1 MIDRSTTIKIQE
13 AAQIV
18 DVVSDFVT
26 LKKSGANYKGLC
38 PFHDDRTPS
47 FMVSPAKNYCKCFA
61 CGKGGSP
68 VGFIMEHE
76 QLSYPDALRYLAKK
90 YGIQIEER
98 ELTAEERAAQSE
110 RESMFILNEWALKWF
125 QRQMYET
132 PDGRAIGLS
141 YFRER
146 GFRDDIIQKFQL
158 GFCPKGRDVMSQS
171 AMREGYKEQYLVGTG
186 LSIKREDGSVVDR
199 FWGRVMFPWHTVGG
213 KVAGFGGRVLDAATK
228 GVAVKYQNS
237 PESAIYS
244 KRRELYGLFQAK
256 QAIVKADQVYMVEG
270 YTDVISMHQC
280 GIENVVANSGTALT
294 KEQIHLLH
302 RFTNNITLLY
312 DGDEAGIH
320 AAQRGTDMLLAAGMN
335 VQILLL
341 PDGDDPDSF
350 ARKHTANDFRQYVEE
365 HKVDFLKFK
374 TTLAMN
380 QAQNDPRKLSQL
392 VADIV
397 TSISFI
403 PDEITRTLYI
413 RETAQMMQMQEQ
425 MIYRAV
431 QNQMSKNREE
441 EYKRRNGT
449 QGNNGQDPVGGLPVG
464 GVPVGGVP
472 VGGSPAGGVPV
483 GGVPAGG
490 SPAGDPFMG
499 GSPVGGPSVGDP
511 FESGAE
517 EPRPMEPVPNA
528 QPDDQDQSVPL
539 IQEKAAPATELLL
552 AQLIVRYGEKVI
564 CEAESDDGNII
575 PLTVTEFI
583 FYSLTQDG
591 LVFAQPLARVVL
603 DKAMKH
609 VHDEGFVAEKYFL
622 SHRDQQLSQAAFQL
636 CMDKEELSKY
646 HSREQQ
652 LVPDSN
658 RLLELTTHVIADM
671 KLSIVRQKIN
681 NIMADMKNPAMKAQH
696 RELLVKFKEL
706 KDAESR
712 LAKECGDRVLK

>member
-1 MIDRSTTIKIQE
+1 MYKFAPMIDRSTTIKIQE

-110 RESMFILNEWALKWF
+110 RESMFILNEWALRWF
-125 QRQMYET
+125 QRQMHET

-171 AMREGYKEQYLVGTG
+171 AMKEGYKEQYLVGTG

-441 EYKRRNGT
+441 EYKRRNTPVTVGD
-449 QGNNGQDPVGGLPVG
+449 QQPEADPSL
-464 GVPVGGVP
+464 
-472 VGGSPAGGVPV
+472 A
-483 GGVPAGG
+483 A
-490 SPAGDPFMG
+490 DT
-499 GSPVGGPSVGDP
+499 SPVVEPS
-511 FESGAE
+511 
-517 EPRPMEPVPNA
+517 A
-528 QPDDQDQSVPL
+528 QGLSDIDAAPSALSTASVPPASSAR
-539 IQEKAAPATELLL
+539 EHAAPATELLL
-552 AQLIVRYGEKVI
+552 AQLIVRYGEKII
-564 CEAESDDGNII
+564 CEAEDSEGNAV
-575 PLTVTEFI
+575 PLSVTEFI

-591 LVFAQPLARVVL
+591 LAFAQPLAQVVL

-622 SHRDQQLSQAAFQL
+622 SHRNQQLSQAAFQL

-646 HSREQQ
+646 HSRDQQ
-652 LVPDSN
+652 LVPDSS
-658 RLLELTTHVIADM
+658 RLLELTTHVLADM

-681 NIMADMKNPAMKAQH
+681 NVMADMKNPAMKSQQ
-696 RELLVKFKEL
+696 RELLVRFKEL

>member
-1 MIDRSTTIKIQE
+1 MYKFAPMIDRSTTIKIQE

-110 RESMFILNEWALKWF
+110 RESMFILNEWALRWF
-125 QRQMYET
+125 QRQMHET

-171 AMREGYKEQYLVGTG
+171 AMKEGYKEQYLVGTG

-270 YTDVISMHQC
+270 YTDVISMPQC

-441 EYKRRNGT
+441 EYKRRNTPVTVGD
-449 QGNNGQDPVGGLPVG
+449 QQPEADPSL
-464 GVPVGGVP
+464 
-472 VGGSPAGGVPV
+472 A
-483 GGVPAGG
+483 A
-490 SPAGDPFMG
+490 DP
-499 GSPVGGPSVGDP
+499 SPVVEPS
-511 FESGAE
+511 
-517 EPRPMEPVPNA
+517 A
-528 QPDDQDQSVPL
+528 QGLSDIDATPSALSTASVPPASSAR
-539 IQEKAAPATELLL
+539 EHAAPATELLL
-552 AQLIVRYGEKVI
+552 AQLIVRYGEKII
-564 CEAESDDGNII
+564 CEAEDGEGNAV
-575 PLTVTEFI
+575 PLSVTEFI

-591 LVFAQPLARVVL
+591 LAFAQPLAQVVL

-622 SHRDQQLSQAAFQL
+622 SHRNQQLSQAAFQL

-646 HSREQQ
+646 HSRDQQ
-652 LVPDSN
+652 LVPDSS
-658 RLLELTTHVIADM
+658 RLLELTTHVLADM

-681 NIMADMKNPAMKAQH
+681 NVMADMKNPAMKSQQ
-696 RELLVKFKEL
+696 RELLVRFKEL

>member
-1 MIDRSTTIKIQE
+1 MSNFALNMIDRITTDKIKE

-61 CGKGGSP
+61 CGKGGNP
-68 VGFIMEHE
+68 IGFIMEHE

-90 YGIQIEER
+90 YGIQVEEK
-98 ELTAEERAAQSE
+98 ELTAEERAAQTE

-125 QRQMYET
+125 KDQMMST
-132 PDGRAIGLS
+132 QDGRAIGLA

-146 GFRDDIIQKFQL
+146 GFRDDIIEKFQL
-158 GFCPKGRDVMSQS
+158 GFCPKGRDTMSR
-171 AMREGYKEQYLVGTG
+171 AALREGYREQFLVGTG

-237 PESAIYS
+237 PESSIYS

-256 QAIVKADQVYMVEG
+256 QAIVKMDQVYMVEG

-312 DGDEAGIH
+312 DGDDAGIH

-335 VQILLL
+335 VKILLL

-350 ARKHTANDFRQYVEE
+350 ARKHNAEDFRRYVEQ
-365 HKVDFLKFK
+365 HQVDFLKFK
-374 TTLAMN
+374 TNLALAE
-380 QAQNDPRKLSQL
+380 AQNDPRKLSAL
-392 VADIV
+392 VAEIV

-403 PDEITRTLYI
+403 PDEITRSLYI
-413 RETAQMMQMQEQ
+413 RETAQTMRMDEK
-425 MIYRAV
+425 MIVRAV

-441 EYKRRNGT
+441 EYKRRNST
-449 QGNNGQDPVGGLPVG
+449 QNLPNEIGPSPLGIPSEEPAQPIQPTEAIPTNGNGQQ
-464 GVPVGGVP
+464 
-472 VGGSPAGGVPV
+472 PA
-483 GGVPAGG
+483 PA
-490 SPAGDPFMG
+490 PQ
-499 GSPVGGPSVGDP
+499 
-511 FESGAE
+511 SGQATHI
-517 EPRPMEPVPNA
+517 
-528 QPDDQDQSVPL
+528 QS
-539 IQEKAAPATELLL
+539 KAAHGTELLL
-552 AQLIVRYGEKVI
+552 AQLIVRYGEKIV
-564 CEAESDDGNII
+564 CEAEDENGNSV
-575 PLTVTEFI
+575 PLSVAEFI
-583 FYSLTQDG
+583 FYSLAQDG
-591 LVFAQPLARVVL
+591 LTFNHPTAQVIL
-603 DKAMKH
+603 DKAMEH
-609 VHDEGFVAEKYFL
+609 IHDEGFVAEKYFL
-622 SHRDQQLSQAAFQL
+622 GHHNPQLSQAAFQL

-646 HSREQQ
+646 HTRGQQ
-652 LVPDSN
+652 ITTDAD
-658 RLLELTTHVIADM
+658 RLMELTTHVLADM
-671 KLSIVRQKIN
+671 KISIVRKEIERV
-681 NIMADMKNPAMKAQH
+681 MAEMKNPATPKEQG
-696 RELLVKFKEL
+696 RELLVKYKEL
-706 KDAESR
+706 KDAEKR

>member
-1 MIDRSTTIKIQE
+1 MIDRITTDKIKE

-61 CGKGGSP
+61 CGKGGNP
-68 VGFIMEHE
+68 IGFIMEHE

-90 YGIQIEER
+90 YGIQVEEK
-98 ELTAEERAAQSE
+98 ELTAEERAAQTE
-110 RESMFILNEWALKWF
+110 RESMFILNEWALQWF
-125 QRQMYET
+125 KDQMHNT
-132 PDGRAIGLS
+132 MDGRAIGLA

-146 GFRDDIIQKFQL
+146 GFRDDIIEKFQL
-158 GFCPKGRDVMSQS
+158 GFCPKSRDTMSR
-171 AMREGYKEQYLVGTG
+171 AALREGYSEQFLVGTG

-237 PESAIYS
+237 PESSIYS

-256 QAIVKADQVYMVEG
+256 QAIVKMDQVYMVEG

-335 VQILLL
+335 VKILLL

-350 ARKHTANDFRQYVEE
+350 ARKHNAEDFRQYVEE

-374 TTLAMN
+374 TNLALAE
-380 QAQNDPRKLSQL
+380 AQNDPRKLSAL
-392 VADIV
+392 VAEIV

-403 PDEITRTLYI
+403 PDEITRSLYI
-413 RETAQMMQMQEQ
+413 RETAQTMRMDEK
-425 MIYRAV
+425 MIVRAV

-441 EYKRRNGT
+441 EYRRKNGGT
-449 QGNNGQDPVGGLPVG
+449 PDTGGTGDGAPINPV
-464 GVPVGGVP
+464 
-472 VGGSPAGGVPV
+472 
-483 GGVPAGG
+483 
-490 SPAGDPFMG
+490 
-499 GSPVGGPSVGDP
+499 
-511 FESGAE
+511 E
-517 EPRPMEPVPNA
+517 EPKTGDETNGGGELPPHGLAFCDSKNTNF
-528 QPDDQDQSVPL
+528 S
-539 IQEKAAPATELLL
+539 AAEFLL
-552 AQLIVRYGEKVI
+552 AQLIVRHGEKII
-564 CEAESDDGNII
+564 CEAEDEEGNAV
-575 PLTVTEFI
+575 PLSVTEFI

-591 LVFAQPLARVVL
+591 LTFSNPTAQFIM
-603 DKAMKH
+603 DKAMEHIK
-609 VHDEGFVAEKYFL
+609 DPGFVAEKYFL
-622 SHRDQQLSQAAFQL
+622 GHHNTQLSSIAFQL
-636 CMDKEELSKY
+636 SVDKEELSKY
-646 HSREQQ
+646 HTRGG
-652 LVPDSN
+652 LATTDDD
-658 RLLELTTHVIADM
+658 RLLELTTHVLADL
-671 KLSIVRQKIN
+671 KLSIVRSEIN
-681 NIMADMKNPAMKAQH
+681 EIMAKMKSPTTPKDEG
-696 RELLVKFKEL
+696 RKLLLQYKEL
-706 KDAESR
+706 KDTEKR

>member
-1 MIDRSTTIKIQE
+1 MYKFAPMIDRSTTIKIQE

-110 RESMFILNEWALKWF
+110 RESMFILNEWALRWF
-125 QRQMYET
+125 QRQMHET

-171 AMREGYKEQYLVGTG
+171 AMKEGYKEQYLVGTG

-441 EYKRRNGT
+441 EYKRRNTPVTVGD
-449 QGNNGQDPVGGLPVG
+449 QQPEADPSL
-464 GVPVGGVP
+464 
-472 VGGSPAGGVPV
+472 A
-483 GGVPAGG
+483 A
-490 SPAGDPFMG
+490 DT
-499 GSPVGGPSVGDP
+499 SPVVEPS
-511 FESGAE
+511 
-517 EPRPMEPVPNA
+517 A
-528 QPDDQDQSVPL
+528 QGLSDIDAASSALSTASVPPASFAR
-539 IQEKAAPATELLL
+539 EHAAPATELLL
-552 AQLIVRYGEKVI
+552 AQLIVRYGEKII
-564 CEAESDDGNII
+564 CEAEDGEGNAV
-575 PLTVTEFI
+575 PLSVTEFI

-591 LVFAQPLARVVL
+591 LAFAQPLAQVVL

-622 SHRDQQLSQAAFQL
+622 SHRNQQLSQAAFQL

-646 HSREQQ
+646 HSRDQQ
-652 LVPDSN
+652 LVPDSS
-658 RLLELTTHVIADM
+658 RLLELTTHVLADM

-681 NIMADMKNPAMKAQH
+681 NVLADMKNPAMKSQQ
-696 RELLVKFKEL
+696 RELLVRFKEL

>member
-1 MIDRSTTIKIQE
+1 MIDRITTDKIKE

-61 CGKGGSP
+61 CGKGGNP
-68 VGFIMEHE
+68 IGFIMEHE
-76 QLSYPDALRYLAKK
+76 QMSYPDALRYLARK
-90 YGIQIEER
+90 YGIQVEER
-98 ELTAEERAAQSE
+98 ELTPEERAAQTE

-125 QRQMYET
+125 REQMHDT
-132 PDGRAIGLS
+132 PDGRAIGLA

-146 GFRDDIIQKFQL
+146 GFRDDIIEKFQL
-158 GFCPKGRDVMSQS
+158 GFCPKGRDTMTR
-171 AMREGYKEQYLVGTG
+171 AALREGYLEEYLVSTG

-244 KRRELYGLFQAK
+244 KRKELYGLYQAK
-256 QAIVKADQVYMVEG
+256 QAIVKMDQVYMVEG

-312 DGDEAGIH
+312 DGDDAGIH

-335 VQILLL
+335 VKILLL

-350 ARKHTANDFRQYVEE
+350 ARKHDATTFREYVEK
-365 HKVDFLKFK
+365 HQVDFLKFK
-374 TTLAMN
+374 TSLVLE

-392 VADIV
+392 VAEIV

-403 PDEITRTLYI
+403 PDEITRSLYI
-413 RETAQMMQMQEQ
+413 RETAQTMQMGEQ
-425 MIYRAV
+425 MIHRAV

-441 EYKRRNGT
+441 EYKRRNSPQSAVSSTTEPQVGLAPALDVIMEAVPPVAAT
-449 QGNNGQDPVGGLPVG
+449 DSGNANAAASGPVNNV
-464 GVPVGGVP
+464 
-472 VGGSPAGGVPV
+472 
-483 GGVPAGG
+483 
-490 SPAGDPFMG
+490 
-499 GSPVGGPSVGDP
+499 
-511 FESGAE
+511 
-517 EPRPMEPVPNA
+517 A
-528 QPDDQDQSVPL
+528 QVSSHAHS
-539 IQEKAAPATELLL
+539 IQEKAAVGAELLL
-552 AQLIVRYGEKVI
+552 AQLIVRHGEKII
-564 CEAESDDGNII
+564 CEAEDENGNQI
-575 PLTVTEFI
+575 PLSVSEFI

-591 LVFAQPLARVVL
+591 LVFSNPTAQIIL
-603 DKAMKH
+603 DKAMEH
-609 VHDEGFVAEKYFL
+609 IHDEGFVAEKYFL
-622 SHRDQQLSQAAFQL
+622 GHHNPQLSQAAFHL

-646 HSREQQ
+646 HSRGQQ
-652 LVPDSN
+652 LTSDTT
-658 RLLELTTHVIADM
+658 RLMELTTHVLADM
-671 KLSIVRQKIN
+671 KISIVRKEIDQVLQ
-681 NIMADMKNPAMKAQH
+681 DMKNPATPKEKG
-696 RELLVKFKEL
+696 RELLVKYKEL
-706 KDAESR
+706 KDAEKR
-712 LAKECGDRVLK
+712 LAKECGDRVLV

>member
-1 MIDRSTTIKIQE
+1 MYKFAPMIDRSTTIKIQE

-110 RESMFILNEWALKWF
+110 RESMFILNEWALRWF
-125 QRQMYET
+125 QRQMHET

-171 AMREGYKEQYLVGTG
+171 AMKEGYKEQYLVGTG

-441 EYKRRNGT
+441 EYKRRNTPVTVGD
-449 QGNNGQDPVGGLPVG
+449 QQPEADPSL
-464 GVPVGGVP
+464 
-472 VGGSPAGGVPV
+472 A
-483 GGVPAGG
+483 A
-490 SPAGDPFMG
+490 DP
-499 GSPVGGPSVGDP
+499 SPVVEPS
-511 FESGAE
+511 
-517 EPRPMEPVPNA
+517 A
-528 QPDDQDQSVPL
+528 QGLSDIDATPSALSTASVPPASSAR
-539 IQEKAAPATELLL
+539 EHAAPATELLL
-552 AQLIVRYGEKVI
+552 AQLIVRYGEKII
-564 CEAESDDGNII
+564 CEAEDGEGNAV
-575 PLTVTEFI
+575 PLSVTEFI

-591 LVFAQPLARVVL
+591 LAFAQPLAQVVL

-622 SHRDQQLSQAAFQL
+622 SHRNQQLSQAAFQL

-646 HSREQQ
+646 HSRDQQ
-652 LVPDSN
+652 LVPDSS
-658 RLLELTTHVIADM
+658 RLLELTTHVLADM

-681 NIMADMKNPAMKAQH
+681 NIMADMKNPAMKSQQ
-696 RELLVKFKEL
+696 RELLVRFKEL

>member
-1 MIDRSTTIKIQE
+1 MIDRITTDKIKE

-61 CGKGGSP
+61 CGKGGNP
-68 VGFIMEHE
+68 IGFIMEHE

-90 YGIQIEER
+90 YGIQVEEK
-98 ELTAEERAAQSE
+98 ELTAEERAAQTE

-125 QRQMYET
+125 KDQMHNT
-132 PDGRAIGLS
+132 QDGRAIGLA

-146 GFRDDIIQKFQL
+146 GFRDDIIEKFQL
-158 GFCPKGRDVMSQS
+158 GFCPKGRDTMSR
-171 AMREGYKEQYLVGTG
+171 AALREGYREQFLVGTG
-186 LSIKREDGSVVDR
+186 LSIKRDDGSVVDR

-237 PESAIYS
+237 PESSIYS

-256 QAIVKADQVYMVEG
+256 QSIVKMDQVYMVEG

-312 DGDEAGIH
+312 DGDDAGIH

-335 VQILLL
+335 VKILLL

-350 ARKHTANDFRQYVEE
+350 ARKHNAEDFRRYVEE
-365 HKVDFLKFK
+365 HQVDFLRFK
-374 TTLAMN
+374 TNLALAE
-380 QAQNDPRKLSQL
+380 AQNDPRKLSAL
-392 VADIV
+392 VAEIV

-403 PDEITRTLYI
+403 PDEITRSLYI
-413 RETAQMMQMQEQ
+413 RETAQTMRMDEK
-425 MIYRAV
+425 MIVRAV

-441 EYKRRNGT
+441 EYKRRNSPQNLPNEIGPSQSIT
-449 QGNNGQDPVGGLPVG
+449 PSEEQAQPIQPTEVIPTNGNGQQ
-464 GVPVGGVP
+464 
-472 VGGSPAGGVPV
+472 PALAP
-483 GGVPAGG
+483 
-490 SPAGDPFMG
+490 
-499 GSPVGGPSVGDP
+499 
-511 FESGAE
+511 
-517 EPRPMEPVPNA
+517 
-528 QPDDQDQSVPL
+528 QPGQARNIQSR
-539 IQEKAAPATELLL
+539 AAHGTELLL
-552 AQLIVRYGEKVI
+552 AQLIVRYGEKII
-564 CEAESDDGNII
+564 CEAEDENGNSV
-575 PLTVTEFI
+575 PLSVTEFI

-591 LVFAQPLARVVL
+591 LTFNHPTAQVIL
-603 DKAMKH
+603 DKAMEH
-609 VHDEGFVAEKYFL
+609 IHDEGFVAEKYFL
-622 SHRDQQLSQAAFQL
+622 GHHNPQLSQAAFQL

-646 HSREQQ
+646 HTRGQQ
-652 LVPDSN
+652 ITTDAD
-658 RLLELTTHVIADM
+658 RLMELTTHVLADM
-671 KLSIVRQKIN
+671 KISIVRKEIERV
-681 NIMADMKNPAMKAQH
+681 MAEMKNPATPKEQG
-696 RELLVKFKEL
+696 RELLVKYKEL
-706 KDAESR
+706 KDAEKR
-712 LAKECGDRVLK
+712 LAKECGDRVLR

>member
-1 MIDRSTTIKIQE
+1 MIDRITTDKIKE

-61 CGKGGSP
+61 CGKGGNP
-68 VGFIMEHE
+68 IGFIMEHE

-90 YGIQIEER
+90 YGIQVEEK
-98 ELTAEERAAQSE
+98 ELTAEERAAQTE

-125 QRQMYET
+125 KDQMHNT
-132 PDGRAIGLS
+132 MDGRAIGLA

-146 GFRDDIIQKFQL
+146 GFRDDIIEKFQL
-158 GFCPKGRDVMSQS
+158 GFCPKGRDTMSR
-171 AMREGYKEQYLVGTG
+171 AALKEGYREQYLVGTG
-186 LSIKREDGSVVDR
+186 LSIKREDGTVVDR
-199 FWGRVMFPWHTVGG
+199 FWGRVMFPWYTIGG

-237 PESAIYS
+237 PESSIYS
-244 KRRELYGLFQAK
+244 KRRELYGLYQAK
-256 QAIVKADQVYMVEG
+256 QAIVKMDQVYMVEG

-312 DGDEAGIH
+312 DGDDAGIH

-335 VQILLL
+335 VKILLL

-350 ARKHTANDFRQYVEE
+350 ARKHNAEDFRRYVEE
-365 HKVDFLKFK
+365 HQVDFLRFK
-374 TTLAMN
+374 TNLALTE
-380 QAQNDPRKLSQL
+380 AQNDPRKLSAL
-392 VADIV
+392 VAEIV

-403 PDEITRTLYI
+403 PDEITRSLYI
-413 RETAQMMQMQEQ
+413 RETAQTMRMDEK
-425 MIYRAV
+425 MIIRAV

-441 EYKRRNGT
+441 EYKRRNST
-449 QGNNGQDPVGGLPVG
+449 QNLPNEIG
-464 GVPVGGVP
+464 PSPLGVP
-472 VGGSPAGGVPV
+472 
-483 GGVPAGG
+483 
-490 SPAGDPFMG
+490 D
-499 GSPVGGPSVGDP
+499 
-511 FESGAE
+511 E
-517 EPRPMEPVPNA
+517 EPAQSIPPTEVNPTFGNSPQLAPTPEPG
-528 QPDDQDQSVPL
+528 QGRSIQS
-539 IQEKAAPATELLL
+539 KAAHGTELLL

-564 CEAESDDGNII
+564 CEAEDENGNSV
-575 PLTVTEFI
+575 PLSVTEFI

-591 LVFAQPLARVVL
+591 LTFCHPTAQVIL
-603 DKAMKH
+603 DKAMEH
-609 VHDEGFVAEKYFL
+609 IHDEGFVAEKYFL
-622 SHRDQQLSQAAFQL
+622 GHHNPQLSQAAFQL

-646 HSREQQ
+646 HTRGQQ
-652 LVPDSN
+652 ITTDAD
-658 RLLELTTHVIADM
+658 RLMELTTHVLADM
-671 KLSIVRQKIN
+671 KISIVRKEIELV
-681 NIMADMKNPAMKAQH
+681 MAEMKNPATPKEQG
-696 RELLVKFKEL
+696 RELLVKYKEL
-706 KDAESR
+706 KDAEKR

>member
-1 MIDRSTTIKIQE
+1 MIDRITTDKIKE

-61 CGKGGSP
+61 CGKGGNP
-68 VGFIMEHE
+68 IGFIMEHE

-90 YGIQIEER
+90 YGIQVEER
-98 ELTAEERAAQSE
+98 ELTAEERAAQTE
-110 RESMFILNEWALKWF
+110 RESMFILNEWALQWF
-125 QRQMYET
+125 KEQMHNT
-132 PDGRAIGLS
+132 TDGRAIGLA

-158 GFCPKGRDVMSQS
+158 GFCPKGRDVMTQ
-171 AMREGYKEQYLVGTG
+171 AALKEGYREQYLVGTG

-199 FWGRVMFPWHTVGG
+199 FWGRVMFPWHTIGG

-237 PESAIYS
+237 PESSIYS

-256 QAIVKADQVYMVEG
+256 QAIVKMDQVYMVEG

-335 VQILLL
+335 VKILLL

-350 ARKHTANDFRQYVEE
+350 ARKHDASTFRKYVEE
-365 HKVDFLKFK
+365 HQVDFLKFK
-374 TTLAMN
+374 TSLLLS

-392 VADIV
+392 VAEIV

-403 PDEITRTLYI
+403 PDEITRSLYI
-413 RETAQMMQMQEQ
+413 RETAQTMQMQEQ
-425 MIYRAV
+425 MIHRAV

-441 EYKRRNGT
+441 EYKRRNTTQNVPNETEPT
-449 QGNNGQDPVGGLPVG
+449 QGVTTN
-464 GVPVGGVP
+464 
-472 VGGSPAGGVPV
+472 A
-483 GGVPAGG
+483 
-490 SPAGDPFMG
+490 
-499 GSPVGGPSVGDP
+499 
-511 FESGAE
+511 
-517 EPRPMEPVPNA
+517 EPVQSPQTNEGSLA
-528 QPDDQDQSVPL
+528 QTNIGQNVTTPQPQQAKHIPG
-539 IQEKAAPATELLL
+539 KAAYGTELLL
-552 AQLIVRYGEKVI
+552 AQLIVRYGERIV
-564 CEAESDDGNII
+564 CEAEDENGNNV
-575 PLTVTEFI
+575 PLSVAEFI
-583 FYSLTQDG
+583 FYSLAQDG
-591 LVFAQPLARVVL
+591 LAFTNPTAQVIL
-603 DKAMKH
+603 DKAMEH
-609 VHDEGFVAEKYFL
+609 IHDEGFVAEKYFL
-622 SHRDQQLSQAAFQL
+622 GHHNPQLSQAAFQL

-646 HSREQQ
+646 HTRGQQ
-652 LVPDSN
+652 PTTDGD
-658 RLLELTTHVIADM
+658 RLMELTTHVLADM
-671 KLSIVRQKIN
+671 KISIVRSKIDK
-681 NIMADMKNPAMKAQH
+681 IMADMKKPAIPKELQH
-696 RELLVKFKEL
+696 KLLIEYKTL
-706 KDAESR
+706 KDAEKR
-712 LAKECGDRVLK
+712 LAKECGDKVLV

>member
-1 MIDRSTTIKIQE
+1 MDFLYKFAPMIDRSTTIKIQE

-110 RESMFILNEWALKWF
+110 RESMFILNEWALRWF
-125 QRQMYET
+125 QRQMHET

-171 AMREGYKEQYLVGTG
+171 AMKEGYKEQYLVGTG

-441 EYKRRNGT
+441 EYKRRNTPVTVGD
-449 QGNNGQDPVGGLPVG
+449 QQPEADPSL
-464 GVPVGGVP
+464 
-472 VGGSPAGGVPV
+472 A
-483 GGVPAGG
+483 A
-490 SPAGDPFMG
+490 DP
-499 GSPVGGPSVGDP
+499 SPVVEPSAQGLSDI
-511 FESGAE
+511 
-517 EPRPMEPVPNA
+517 NA
-528 QPDDQDQSVPL
+528 APSALSTASVPPASSAR
-539 IQEKAAPATELLL
+539 EHAAPATELLL
-552 AQLIVRYGEKVI
+552 AQLIVRYGEKII
-564 CEAESDDGNII
+564 CEAEDGEGNAV
-575 PLTVTEFI
+575 PLSVTEFI

-591 LVFAQPLARVVL
+591 LAFAQPLAQVVL

-622 SHRDQQLSQAAFQL
+622 SHRNQQLSQAAFQL

-646 HSREQQ
+646 HSRDQQ
-652 LVPDSN
+652 LVPDSS
-658 RLLELTTHVIADM
+658 RLLELTTHVLADM

-681 NIMADMKNPAMKAQH
+681 NIMADMKNPAMKSQQ
-696 RELLVKFKEL
+696 RELLVRFKEL

>member
-1 MIDRSTTIKIQE
+1 M
-13 AAQIV
+13 

-61 CGKGGSP
+61 CGKGGNP
-68 VGFIMEHE
+68 IGFIMEHE

-90 YGIQIEER
+90 YGIQVEEK
-98 ELTAEERAAQSE
+98 EMTAEERAAQTE

-125 QRQMYET
+125 KDQMMST
-132 PDGRAIGLS
+132 QDGRAIGLA

-146 GFRDDIIQKFQL
+146 GFRDDIIEKFQL
-158 GFCPKGRDVMSQS
+158 GFCPKGRDTMSR
-171 AMREGYKEQYLVGTG
+171 AALREGYREQFLVGTG

-237 PESAIYS
+237 PESSIYS

-256 QAIVKADQVYMVEG
+256 QAIVKMDQVYMVEG

-312 DGDEAGIH
+312 DGDDAGIH

-335 VQILLL
+335 VKILLL

-350 ARKHTANDFRQYVEE
+350 ARKHNAEDFRRYVEE
-365 HKVDFLKFK
+365 HQVDFLRFK
-374 TTLAMN
+374 TSLALTE
-380 QAQNDPRKLSQL
+380 AQNDPRKLSAL
-392 VADIV
+392 VAEIV

-403 PDEITRTLYI
+403 PDEITRSLYI
-413 RETAQMMQMQEQ
+413 RETAQTMRMDEK
-425 MIYRAV
+425 MIVRAV

-441 EYKRRNGT
+441 EYKRRNST
-449 QGNNGQDPVGGLPVG
+449 QNLPNEIGPLPLGVPGEEPAQPIQPTEAIPTNGNGQQ
-464 GVPVGGVP
+464 
-472 VGGSPAGGVPV
+472 PA
-483 GGVPAGG
+483 PA
-490 SPAGDPFMG
+490 SQ
-499 GSPVGGPSVGDP
+499 
-511 FESGAE
+511 SG
-517 EPRPMEPVPNA
+517 
-528 QPDDQDQSVPL
+528 QTTHIQS
-539 IQEKAAPATELLL
+539 KAAHGTELLL
-552 AQLIVRYGEKVI
+552 AQLIVRYGEKIV
-564 CEAESDDGNII
+564 CEAEDENGNNV
-575 PLTVTEFI
+575 PLSVAEFI
-583 FYSLTQDG
+583 FYSLAQDG
-591 LVFAQPLARVVL
+591 LTFNHPTAQVIL
-603 DKAMKH
+603 DKAMEH
-609 VHDEGFVAEKYFL
+609 IHDEGFVAEKYFL
-622 SHRDQQLSQAAFQL
+622 GHHNPQLSQAAFQL

-646 HSREQQ
+646 HTRGQQ
-652 LVPDSN
+652 ITTDAD
-658 RLLELTTHVIADM
+658 RLMELTTHVLADM
-671 KLSIVRQKIN
+671 KISIVRKEIELV
-681 NIMADMKNPAMKAQH
+681 MAKMKNPATPKEQG
-696 RELLVKFKEL
+696 RELLVKYKEL
-706 KDAESR
+706 KDAEKR

>member
-1 MIDRSTTIKIQE
+1 MYKFAPMIDRSTTIKIQE

-110 RESMFILNEWALKWF
+110 RESMFILNEWALRWF
-125 QRQMYET
+125 QRQMHET

-171 AMREGYKEQYLVGTG
+171 AMKEGYKEQYLVGTG

-280 GIENVVANSGTALT
+280 GRENVVANSGTALT

-441 EYKRRNGT
+441 EYKRRNTPVTVGD
-449 QGNNGQDPVGGLPVG
+449 QQPEADPSL
-464 GVPVGGVP
+464 
-472 VGGSPAGGVPV
+472 A
-483 GGVPAGG
+483 A
-490 SPAGDPFMG
+490 DP
-499 GSPVGGPSVGDP
+499 SPVVEPS
-511 FESGAE
+511 
-517 EPRPMEPVPNA
+517 A
-528 QPDDQDQSVPL
+528 QELSDIDAAPSALSTVSVPPASSAR
-539 IQEKAAPATELLL
+539 EHAAPATELLL
-552 AQLIVRYGEKVI
+552 AQLIVRYGEKII
-564 CEAESDDGNII
+564 CEAEDGEGNAV
-575 PLTVTEFI
+575 PLSVTEFI

-591 LVFAQPLARVVL
+591 LAFAQPLAQVVL

-622 SHRDQQLSQAAFQL
+622 SHRNQQLSQAAFQL

-646 HSREQQ
+646 HSRDQQ
-652 LVPDSN
+652 LVPDSS
-658 RLLELTTHVIADM
+658 RLLELTTHVLADM

-681 NIMADMKNPAMKAQH
+681 NVLADMKNPAMKSQQ
-696 RELLVKFKEL
+696 RELLVRFKEL

>member
-1 MIDRSTTIKIQE
+1 MYKFAPMIDRSTTIKIQE

-110 RESMFILNEWALKWF
+110 RESMFILNEWALRWF
-125 QRQMYET
+125 QRQMHET

-171 AMREGYKEQYLVGTG
+171 AMKEGYKEQYLVGTG

-441 EYKRRNGT
+441 EYKRRNTPVTVGD
-449 QGNNGQDPVGGLPVG
+449 QQPEADPSLG
-464 GVPVGGVP
+464 
-472 VGGSPAGGVPV
+472 A
-483 GGVPAGG
+483 
-490 SPAGDPFMG
+490 DP
-499 GSPVGGPSVGDP
+499 SPVVEPSTLGLSDIDAA
-511 FESGAE
+511 SSALST
-517 EPRPMEPVPNA
+517 A
-528 QPDDQDQSVPL
+528 SVPPAL
-539 IQEKAAPATELLL
+539 SARAHAAPATELLL
-552 AQLIVRYGEKVI
+552 AQLIVRYGEKII
-564 CEAESDDGNII
+564 CEAEDGEGNAV
-575 PLTVTEFI
+575 PLSVTEFI

-591 LVFAQPLARVVL
+591 LAFAQPLAQVVL

-622 SHRDQQLSQAAFQL
+622 SHRNQQLSQAAFQL

-646 HSREQQ
+646 HSRDQQ
-652 LVPDSN
+652 LVPDSS
-658 RLLELTTHVIADM
+658 RLLELTTHVLADM

-681 NIMADMKNPAMKAQH
+681 NVMADMKNPAMKSQQ
-696 RELLVKFKEL
+696 RELLVRFKEL

>member
-1 MIDRSTTIKIQE
+1 MYKFAPMIDRSTTIKIQE

-110 RESMFILNEWALKWF
+110 RESMFILNEWALRWF
-125 QRQMYET
+125 QRQMHET

-171 AMREGYKEQYLVGTG
+171 AMKEGYKEQYLVGTG

-441 EYKRRNGT
+441 EYKRRNTPVTVGDQQPEADPSLAADPSHVVEPSA
-449 QGNNGQDPVGGLPVG
+449 QGLSAIETVSSNQPIT
-464 GVPVGGVP
+464 
-472 VGGSPAGGVPV
+472 SA
-483 GGVPAGG
+483 
-490 SPAGDPFMG
+490 
-499 GSPVGGPSVGDP
+499 PSVSSAT
-511 FESGAE
+511 EH
-517 EPRPMEPVPNA
+517 
-528 QPDDQDQSVPL
+528 
-539 IQEKAAPATELLL
+539 AAPATELLL
-552 AQLIVRYGEKVI
+552 AQLIVRYGEKII
-564 CEAESDDGNII
+564 CEAEDSEGNAV
-575 PLTVTEFI
+575 PLSVTEFI

-591 LVFAQPLARVVL
+591 LAFAQPLAQVVL

-622 SHRDQQLSQAAFQL
+622 SHRNQQLSQAAFQL

-646 HSREQQ
+646 HSRDQQ
-652 LVPDSN
+652 LVPDSS
-658 RLLELTTHVIADM
+658 RLLELTTHVLADM

-681 NIMADMKNPAMKAQH
+681 NVMADMKNPAMKSQQ
-696 RELLVKFKEL
+696 RELLVRFKEL

>member
-1 MIDRSTTIKIQE
+1 MIDRITTDKIKE

-61 CGKGGSP
+61 CGKGGNP
-68 VGFIMEHE
+68 IGFIMEHE

-90 YGIQIEER
+90 YGIQVEEK
-98 ELTAEERAAQSE
+98 ELTAEERAAQTE

-125 QRQMYET
+125 KNQMHNT
-132 PDGRAIGLS
+132 TDGRAIGLA

-158 GFCPKGRDVMSQS
+158 GFCPKGRDVMTQ
-171 AMREGYKEQYLVGTG
+171 AALKEGYREQYLVGTG

-199 FWGRVMFPWHTVGG
+199 FWGRVMFPWHTIGG

-237 PESAIYS
+237 PESSIYS

-256 QAIVKADQVYMVEG
+256 QAIVKMDQVYMVEG

-312 DGDEAGIH
+312 DGDDAGIH

-335 VQILLL
+335 VKILLL

-350 ARKHTANDFRQYVEE
+350 ARKHNAEDFRRYVEQ
-365 HKVDFLKFK
+365 HQVDFLKFK
-374 TTLAMN
+374 TNLALAE
-380 QAQNDPRKLSQL
+380 AQNDPRKLSAL
-392 VADIV
+392 VAEIV

-403 PDEITRTLYI
+403 PDEITRSLYI
-413 RETAQMMQMQEQ
+413 RETAQTMRMDEK
-425 MIYRAV
+425 MIVRAV

-441 EYKRRNGT
+441 EYKRKNSTQNLPNEIGPLPLGVSGEEPAQPIQPTEAIPTNG
-449 QGNNGQDPVGGLPVG
+449 NGQQ
-464 GVPVGGVP
+464 
-472 VGGSPAGGVPV
+472 PA
-483 GGVPAGG
+483 PA
-490 SPAGDPFMG
+490 P
-499 GSPVGGPSVGDP
+499 
-511 FESGAE
+511 
-517 EPRPMEPVPNA
+517 
-528 QPDDQDQSVPL
+528 QPGQARTIQS
-539 IQEKAAPATELLL
+539 KAAHGTELLL
-552 AQLIVRYGEKVI
+552 AQLIVRYGEKIV
-564 CEAESDDGNII
+564 CEAEDENGNNV
-575 PLTVTEFI
+575 PLSVAEFI
-583 FYSLTQDG
+583 FYSLAQDG
-591 LVFAQPLARVVL
+591 LTFNHPTAQVIL
-603 DKAMKH
+603 DKAMEH
-609 VHDEGFVAEKYFL
+609 IHDEGFVAEKYFL
-622 SHRDQQLSQAAFQL
+622 GHHNPQLSQAAFQL

-646 HSREQQ
+646 HTRGQQ
-652 LVPDSN
+652 PTTDGD
-658 RLLELTTHVIADM
+658 RLMELTTHVLADM
-671 KLSIVRQKIN
+671 KISIVRSKIDK
-681 NIMADMKNPAMKAQH
+681 IMADLKKPAIPKELQH
-696 RELLVKFKEL
+696 KLLIEYKTL
-706 KDAESR
+706 KDAEKR
-712 LAKECGDRVLK
+712 LAKECGDKVLV

>member
-125 QRQMYET
+125 QRQMHET

-171 AMREGYKEQYLVGTG
+171 AMKEGYKEQYLVGTG

-441 EYKRRNGT
+441 EYKRRNTPVTVGD
-449 QGNNGQDPVGGLPVG
+449 QQPEADPSL
-464 GVPVGGVP
+464 
-472 VGGSPAGGVPV
+472 A
-483 GGVPAGG
+483 A
-490 SPAGDPFMG
+490 DP
-499 GSPVGGPSVGDP
+499 SPVVEPS
-511 FESGAE
+511 
-517 EPRPMEPVPNA
+517 A
-528 QPDDQDQSVPL
+528 QGLSDIDAAPSALSTASVPPASSAR
-539 IQEKAAPATELLL
+539 EHAAPATELLL
-552 AQLIVRYGEKVI
+552 AQLIVRYGEKII
-564 CEAESDDGNII
+564 CEAEDGEGNAV
-575 PLTVTEFI
+575 PLSVTEFI

-591 LVFAQPLARVVL
+591 LAFAQPLAQVVL

-622 SHRDQQLSQAAFQL
+622 SHRNQQLSQAAFQL

-646 HSREQQ
+646 HSRDQQ
-652 LVPDSN
+652 LVPDSS
-658 RLLELTTHVIADM
+658 RLLELTTHVLADM

-681 NIMADMKNPAMKAQH
+681 NIMADMKNPAMKCQQ
-696 RELLVKFKEL
+696 RELLVRFKEL